1 MQEDSSRPLTPA
13 FLASL
18 FWDTDLAKIDPVA
31 QRDFILGRVLSAGPL
46 DALLWARR
54 EFGDDAIRDWIVRHQ
69 GRQLAAAQLR
79 FWETVI
85 GLPDGE
91 VDAWL
96 ATPERR
102 IWEGRAA
109 S

>member
-1 MQEDSSRPLTPA
+1 MNIGFHAELPT
-13 FLASL
+13 FLNAL
-18 FWDTDLAKIDPVA
+18 FWDVDPKGPDA
-31 QRDFILGRVLSAGPL
+31 EMHRDFVIGRILSAGTL
-46 DALLWARR
+46 ESIRWARSHY
-54 EFGDDAIRDWIVRHQ
+54 GDDALREWIVRHE
-69 GRQLAAAQLR
+69 GRQLSGPQLR

-85 GLPDGE
+85 GLPDE
-91 VDAWL
+91 SVNAWL